1 MVPERGVGKCNPPPP
16 HFDSFNWHKALAETF
31 LKFRARID

>member
-1 MVPERGVGKCNPPPP
+1 MVPERVEGSVTPP
-16 HFDSFNWHKALAETF
+16 HFDSFNWHKALAETL